1 MDECGLD
8 GATDFND
15 YGNHVNAL
23 GSGKVTRFFENY
35 LEEHY
40 DLPDRRGDN
49 TYRSW
54 DEAYS
59 LWQQESESD
68 IETVKQHIKDKTYAE
83 IAE

>member
-1 MDECGLD
+1 MPSLP
-8 GATDFND
+8 A
-15 YGNHVNAL
+15 V
-23 GSGKVTRFFENY
+23 GKAEAAAASAF
-35 LEEHY
+35 LKEHY